1 MSGKSYNNIKKYAAF
16 IFMVFTVLSGSS
28 DRVDSD
34 NYVRLGKK
42 ALIDIIGTNKLFAQD
57 LRISSS
63 QLRSRTAI
71 EDNDGLRA
79 FLDTYGEDP
88 YLNNIRVFIIPLI
101 IFIICINN
109 PLLKNDIWKNA
120 VF

>member
-1 MSGKSYNNIKKYAAF
+1 MSEKNYNSIKKYAAF

-28 DRVDSD
+28 GRIDSD

-42 ALIDIIGTNKLFAQD
+42 ALIDIIVTNKLFPQD
-57 LRISSS
+57 MKISSS
-63 QLRSRTAI
+63 QLRSRTII
-71 EDNDGLRA
+71 EDNDGLRV
-79 FLDTYGEDP
+79 FLDTYGEDSH
-88 YLNNIRVFIIPLI
+88 LNNILVFVIPLI

-109 PLLKNDIWKNA
+109 PLLKNNIWKNA